1 MTAAA
6 DAPAARPTRPPV
18 ELPARWPWL
27 FRGFRKYGG
36 NYLRKHFHAVRL
48 ANAGAPV
55 PAGDA
60 PVLVVMNHPS
70 WWDALTPLALLDRFP
85 ATVEHFAA
93 IDARAFAKYGF
104 FKRVGFFG
112 VDTQSVRGAAAFLR
126 TGEAILSVPNR
137 VVWVTAQ
144 GQFTDVRVRPL
155 NLRSG
160 VGHLA
165 ARMATSVPGHPG
177 GRDVPAGG
185 FVLPVG
191 VEYPFWNERT
201 PEALIRIGTPLNVAD
216 GAGLSGKAWTAKIEA
231 ALTET
236 LDALAADALT
246 RDPARFTTL
255 LGGTVGVGGVYDR
268 WRRLKAW
275 ATRTKFDASHGGAE
289 A

>member
-1 MTAAA
+1 MTTSIAK
-6 DAPAARPTRPPV
+6 PQTPHGRPPV

-27 FRGFRKYGG
+27 FRGFRKYGA

-55 PAGDA
+55 PVGDA

-70 WWDALTPLALLDRFP
+70 WWDALTPLALVDRFP
-85 ATVEHFAA
+85 AAVEHFAA

-126 TGEAILSVPNR
+126 TGEAILAVPNR

-144 GQFTDVRVRPL
+144 GQFTDARVRPL

-165 ARMATSVPGHPG
+165 ARMS
-177 GRDVPAGG
+177 RG

-216 GAGLSGKAWTAKIEA
+216 GAGLTGKAWTAKIEA

-236 LDALAADALT
+236 LDGLAADALT

-275 ATRTKFDASHGGAE
+275 ATRTKFDASHGGVE